1 MATSR
6 DAHVPVRG
14 LSLTVRI
21 SALLMLAVVLPLL
34 ITVVG
39 SELILRLTLLSQAS
53 TEMGNDAQSHA
64 QAIDS
69 LLISHLQD
77 LEFMGQYLAIQKFLA
92 GDERFKQQALNE
104 LTSGYRL
111 DANYS
116 MWTLFNMQSHV
127 LLSSPAVPKPR
138 GK

>member
-39 SELILRLTLLSQAS
+39 SELILRPTLLSQAA
-53 TEMGNDAQSHA
+53 TEMGNDAQTHTQS
-64 QAIDS
+64 IDA
-69 LLISHLQD
+69 LFIARLQD
-77 LEFMGQYLAIQKFLA
+77 LGYLRQFLAIQKYLA
-92 GDERFKQQALNE
+92 GDETFLKQAQNE
-104 LTSGYRL
+104 LALGYRL
-111 DANYS
+111 DSNYS
-116 MWTLFNMQSHV
+116 AWTLFN
-127 LLSSPAVPKPR
+127 
-138 GK
+138 